1 MTVLAF
7 EYLRTSHHPEITSCH
22 LKKKKK
28 KEKAK
33 STPDGEKPEGG
44 NSHYKRNIGNF
55 TGDVMATCIAEIKR
69 VDAVTKRHGT
79 VPRSRNKI
87 ANDNGLSPSSV
98 SKRMTGNV
106 LSMWPALG
114 GAWRG

>member
-1 MTVLAF
+1 MSL
-7 EYLRTSHHPEITSCH
+7 E
-22 LKKKKK
+22 KKKK

-44 NSHYKRNIGNF
+44 SSHYKQNIGNF
-55 TGDVMATCIAEIKR
+55 TGDVMAACIAEIKR
-69 VDAVTKRHGT
+69 VEAVTKRHGT

-98 SKRMTGNV
+98 SKRDDGQCAFDV
-106 LSMWPALG
+106 AALG
-114 GAWRG
+114 GARRG